1 MTEQSSDSEG
11 QPQVEKEIVYV
22 TKETPGLM
30 TGIIASVLAI
40 LGIFTL
46 GFVFIPI
53 ATFIALIGSFIAV
66 KHKNSTGIAMNALAW
81 ILIIVGFMTS
91 PFLLGIINVMTS
103 PEGTYSTTT
112 YSTTYSGSSSQT
124 TSSPDTQEYSGVIP
138 IFPKDKAHK

>member
-1 MTEQSSDSEG
+1 MMTEQLPDSEK
-11 QPQVEKEIVYV
+11 QPQFEKEIVYV
-22 TKETPGLM
+22 TKATPGLM

-53 ATFIALIGSFIAV
+53 AILIAMIGSLLAL

-81 ILIIVGFMTS
+81 ILIVVGFMTS

-103 PEGTYSTTT
+103 SEGTYSTTT

-124 TSSPDTQEYSGVIP
+124 TSSPDRQEYSGVIP
-138 IFPKDKAHK
+138 IFIKDKDK